1 MIPNSSKINLLR
13 RSTLLLGFLLLA
25 FMVQAQSTE
34 LEKIEKAWEKLL
46 AEEHPAA
53 RQQMLNAFEGQ
64 IGATVHLKPEIDLS
78 SLEYFTDL
86 RSSDSSLRVVSY
98 FIPLDNGEYILRGHI
113 SKMFT
118 EQEAGHN
125 MGTLSAFGNN
135 AISQYNEDSVY
146 CFCRNNVPRAW
157 YYDLI
162 ETEDRFGNMQYTLL
176 GWTPVNRLLHRKVV
190 EALDFK
196 MENDVPKILYGKAIF
211 EVKGMRQHRLIYDYS
226 AQTTMKLQFNELQDR
241 IVMDHLS
248 PSEPQYDGIYEYY
261 GPDLSFDAFKWEGDR
276 WQYKPDIN
284 IEEGIK
290 KDKKAFE
297 KKDKILEQD
306 KMYDSN

>member
-1 MIPNSSKINLLR
+1 MKIGLLIFT
-13 RSTLLLGFLLLA
+13 TLASLYL
-25 FMVQAQSTE
+25 QAQTTE
-34 LEKIEKAWEKLL
+34 LEKIEKAWKKLL
-46 AEEHPAA
+46 EEDRPAA
-53 RQQMLNAFEGQ
+53 RQQMLHSFEGQ
-64 IGATVHLKPEIDLS
+64 IGAVVHLKDEVDLS
-78 SLEYFTDL
+78 SLEYFSDL

-118 EQEAGHN
+118 EEEAGHN

-135 AISQYNEDSVY
+135 AISQYDEDSVY
-146 CFCRNNVPRAW
+146 CFCRNNVPRTW

-176 GWTPVNRLLHRKVV
+176 GWTPINRLVHRKVV
-190 EALDFK
+190 EALDFTR
-196 MENDVPKILYGKAIF
+196 ENEQIPKIEYGKPIF
-211 EVKGMRQHRLIYDYS
+211 EIKGKRQHRLIYDYS
-226 AQTTMKLQFNELQDR
+226 AQTTMKLQFNEQQDR

-248 PSEPQYDGIYEYY
+248 PSEPQFEGIYEYY

-276 WQYKPDIN
+276 WVYQADIDV
-284 IEEGIK
+284 EEGVKKSK
-290 KDKKAFE
+290 KDFE
-297 KKDKILEQD
+297 KADKILKQD